1 MSTPIHVS
9 VAWPYAN
16 GDLHVGHLAGALL
29 PADIFAR
36 YHRLQGHRVLMV
48 SGSDAHGTPLT
59 LEADRRGLSPRSLF
73 EHYHHRFLETQS
85 ALGLSYDVFTH
96 TDTENHHRVAQEVF
110 LRLYRAGY
118 LSRQH
123 HVQLYTERA
132 GRFLPDR
139 YVEGTCPYCGAH
151 DARGDQCDQCST
163 QLEATE
169 LLNPRCTLDGSRP
182 VLRHTEHWY
191 FDLAPFTNRL
201 LQYCEQHA
209 HHWRPSVL
217 NFSRAYIRRGLH
229 SRPITRDL
237 DWGIPIPLPGWDDKC
252 LYVWFEALLGYISA
266 SIEWASTTGQPE
278 VWKAWWNNP
287 AARIYNFLRKDNIPF
302 HTVLWPALLLGVGT
316 LNDDDDTARLNLPH
330 DVPANAFMT
339 LDNAQF
345 SKSRQHAVWLPDL
358 VAQYDPDVIR
368 YAVAA
373 MMPERD
379 DTDFSWTAFVRHTNA
394 ELIAAWGN
402 LVHRVMT
409 FAVTHWDG
417 HVPAPGVLTSIDQ
430 ALLTQVEQGFAAVG
444 ALLEAVKLRAALH
457 EAMDLVRAVNGYLAR
472 APWFSVIRTDTTTA
486 ATTVYSALHAIDSL
500 SVLLAPFVPF
510 GAERVHRALGYTRP
524 LFGTQ
529 RIVTVT
535 EQVRSHD
542 ALVYDAT
549 GAMGRWMP
557 SALAPGQRLAW
568 STPLYRKLEAP
579 TVEVDGAR

>member
-1 MSTPIHVS
+1 
-9 VAWPYAN
+9 
-16 GDLHVGHLAGALL
+16 
-29 PADIFAR
+29 
-36 YHRLQGHRVLMV
+36 
-48 SGSDAHGTPLT
+48 
-59 LEADRRGLSPRSLF
+59 
-73 EHYHHRFLETQS
+73 
-85 ALGLSYDVFTH
+85 
-96 TDTENHHRVAQEVF
+96 
-110 LRLYRAGY
+110 
-118 LSRQH
+118 
-123 HVQLYTERA
+123 
-132 GRFLPDR
+132 
-139 YVEGTCPYCGAH
+139 
-151 DARGDQCDQCST
+151 
-163 QLEATE
+163 
-169 LLNPRCTLDGSRP
+169 
-182 VLRHTEHWY
+182 
-191 FDLAPFTNRL
+191 
-201 LQYCEQHA
+201 
-209 HHWRPSVL
+209 
-217 NFSRAYIRRGLH
+217 
-229 SRPITRDL
+229 
-237 DWGIPIPLPGWDDKC
+237 
-252 LYVWFEALLGYISA
+252 
-266 SIEWASTTGQPE
+266 
-278 VWKAWWNNP
+278 
-287 AARIYNFLRKDNIPF
+287 
-302 HTVLWPALLLGVGT
+302 VGT

-379 DTDFSWTAFVRHTNA
+379 DTDFSWTAFVRHTND